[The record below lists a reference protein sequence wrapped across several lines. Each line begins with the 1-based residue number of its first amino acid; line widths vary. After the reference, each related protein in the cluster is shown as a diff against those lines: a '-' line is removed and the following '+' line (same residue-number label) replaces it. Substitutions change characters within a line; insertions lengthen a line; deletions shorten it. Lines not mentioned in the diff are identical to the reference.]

1 MENLPAGIRAALEHD
16 LTIDITTIGRKT
28 GEPRQIEIWFLNVD
42 GAVYI
47 TGTPGKRDW
56 YANLLSE
63 PRFTFHLKESLRAE
77 LQAFATVVDDLEQRR
92 RVFESADA
100 HWYRANDDGGEMI
113 ATAPMI
119 RVTFPEQAAPSF

>member
-1 MENLPAGIRAALEHD
+1 MENLPAGVRDALEHD

-63 PRFTFHLKESLRAE
+63 PRFTFHLKESLSAE
-77 LQAFATVVDDLEQRR
+77 LQAVATVVDDLEQRQ

-119 RVTFPEQAAPSF
+119 RVTFPDQAAPSF